1 MPAMT
6 FVATFEAVTQAGGLL
21 FRSTSRRPTTGWT
34 RRRPQQPSARARR
47 RSCPCTCTAGWR
59 TCRLWP
65 PSLGTATS
73 SLSRTPARHTAQPA
87 RPRVP
92 GRRGGAFSFYPA
104 KNLGAMGDAG
114 ALVTDDAELAE
125 AMRALREHGQR
136 EKYRHA
142 DVGWTARLDTI
153 HAAVLLRK
161 LPYLDEWNAQRRAAA
176 DLYIEGL
183 AEVGDLTLPDSSD
196 RGQVW
201 HLFVVR
207 TLDRDGLADH
217 LAASNIG
224 TGCHYPEPPHLSDAY
239 AHSATQRVVPRRRAD
254 RQGSPL
260 FRCSPESQKHR
271 SNGLSRASATGSTV
285 ADRPINDAPYRTLVG
300 VEFGDQVVVQSF
312 TNLYGCSIGDNTR
325 IGPFVEIQRGAVI
338 GASCK
343 IQSHSFICD
352 GVTIE
357 DEVFVG
363 HGVMFVNEGTRAQ
376 PRRTADFRARR
387 TGSSSTRSSSA
398 GRRSVRVRWC
408 SAGFASARMRS
419 SAPARS

>member
-1 MPAMT
+1 MSQPADRNNVHAGRITGFRLGRGGMGVVSTMRFIATVDTHPSVPFLDLRTVNSRIAADVLEDVEGLLRSGAFTNGPQVAAFEEAFASYCGSTHCIGLASGLDALRLALIGLGLEQGAEVLVPAMT
-6 FVATFEAVTQAGGLL
+6 FVATFEAVTQAGGLPVPVDVSEADNAMDAAAAAAAVGPRTQAL
-21 FRSTSRRPTTGWT
+21 LPVHLYGRLADMQALAALARDHDLQLVEDACQAHGATREAARAGTTG
-34 RRRPQQPSARARR
+34 RA
-47 RSCPCTCTAGWR
+47 
-59 TCRLWP
+59 
-65 PSLGTATS
+65 
-73 SLSRTPARHTAQPA
+73 
-87 RPRVP
+87 
-92 GRRGGAFSFYPA
+92 GAFSFYPA

-183 AEVGDLTLPDSSD
+183 AGVGDLTLPDSSD

-239 AHSATQRVVPRRRAD
+239 AQLGYAEGSFPAAERIAREVLSLPMFPGITEAQIGRVVASIRAWFD
-254 RQGSPL
+254 RG
-260 FRCSPESQKHR
+260 
-271 SNGLSRASATGSTV
+271 
-285 ADRPINDAPYRTLVG
+285 
-300 VEFGDQVVVQSF
+300 
-312 TNLYGCSIGDNTR
+312 
-325 IGPFVEIQRGAVI
+325 
-338 GASCK
+338 
-343 IQSHSFICD
+343 
-352 GVTIE
+352 
-357 DEVFVG
+357 
-363 HGVMFVNEGTRAQ
+363 
-376 PRRTADFRARR
+376 
-387 TGSSSTRSSSA
+387 
-398 GRRSVRVRWC
+398 
-408 SAGFASARMRS
+408 
-419 SAPARS
+419 